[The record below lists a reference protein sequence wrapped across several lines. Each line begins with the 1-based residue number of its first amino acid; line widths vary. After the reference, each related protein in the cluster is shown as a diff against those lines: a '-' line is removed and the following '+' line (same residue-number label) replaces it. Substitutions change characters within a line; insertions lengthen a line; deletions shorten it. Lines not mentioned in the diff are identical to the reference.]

1 MIDLICTTCQK
12 PFKRKNSIHNIN
24 LKRGTKN
31 FYCSIKC
38 NPKSSLDELS
48 PFRYLL
54 NNVKRGRADL
64 IDLDEQFLKELYN
77 KQGGKCAITGLN
89 MYLRLN
95 TTKGEKM
102 PMQCSVDRIDND
114 KDYSKDNVRLTC
126 LIANI
131 SRNIFS
137 DQDVLNFCRNTSK
150 DNLTDWE
157 LIDSLLNRGYI
168 VGRAED
174 LK

>member
-102 PMQCSVDRIDND
+102 PMSTIAKMVGKHSKTIRQ
-114 KDYSKDNVRLTC
+114 YSKRHNLSIQEAIDHY
-126 LIANI
+126 IK
-131 SRNIFS
+131 
-137 DQDVLNFCRNTSK
+137 LNDIKS
-150 DNLTDWE
+150 
-157 LIDSLLNRGYI
+157 SQ
-168 VGRAED
+168 VMPSP
-174 LK
+174 